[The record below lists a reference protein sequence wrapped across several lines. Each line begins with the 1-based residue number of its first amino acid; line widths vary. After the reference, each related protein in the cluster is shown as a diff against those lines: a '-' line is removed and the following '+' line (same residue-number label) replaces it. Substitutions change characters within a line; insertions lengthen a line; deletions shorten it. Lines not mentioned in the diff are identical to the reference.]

1 MANGGRIDFT
11 VGYKLDKTGLNEMD
25 YFSNPTIQSALEC
38 GFSLEDAIMAWTI
51 YGDNSDLVMQYLLS
65 NNLVLN

>member
-1 MANGGRIDFT
+1 
-11 VGYKLDKTGLNEMD
+11 MD

-51 YGDNSDLVMQYLLS
+51 YGDNTDLVMQYLLS
-65 NNLVLN
+65 NKNYS